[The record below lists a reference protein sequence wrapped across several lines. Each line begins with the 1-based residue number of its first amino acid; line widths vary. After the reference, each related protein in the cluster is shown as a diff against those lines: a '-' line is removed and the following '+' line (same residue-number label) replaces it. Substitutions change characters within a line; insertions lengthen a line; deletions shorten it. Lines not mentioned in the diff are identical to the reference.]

1 MATMQRHVLIL
12 RNRGKRAARVS
23 ARGFILHGYRFVD
36 DSFSEFLLLSV
47 SHVCVYFSFAIKN
60 KNNYKQAIYINI
72 KQINIQ
78 IRFPKLDG

>member
-36 DSFSEFLLLSV
+36 DSFSEFLLLSIFY
-47 SHVCVYFSFAIKN
+47 VCIFFF
-60 KNNYKQAIYINI
+60 
-72 KQINIQ
+72 
-78 IRFPKLDG
+78 RC